1 MKKKPRKNTNIQL
14 VWGAALTL
22 VGIGVFIR
30 IPQVMPKLE
39 EMEQFANV
47 MWFVRFCLYLMG
59 VILIGGGLKKLYHH
73 FRPAE
78 QARND
83 DDDVVD
89 QIGDGEKG

>member
-1 MKKKPRKNTNIQL
+1 MKKRPRKNMNIQL

-39 EMEQFANV
+39 KMEQFADV
-47 MWFVRFCLYLMG
+47 MWFVRFCFYLMG

-73 FRPAE
+73 FQSAE
-78 QARND
+78 QARNND
-83 DDDVVD
+83 DDAD
-89 QIGDGEKG
+89 QVGDGTDR

>member
-1 MKKKPRKNTNIQL
+1 MKKRPQNNTNIQL

-39 EMEQFANV
+39 KMEQFADV
-47 MWFVRFCLYLMG
+47 MWFVRFCFYLMG

-73 FRPAE
+73 FQPSE
-78 QARND
+78 QGRHND
-83 DDDVVD
+83 DDVD
-89 QIGDGEKG
+89 QVGDGTDR

>member
-1 MKKKPRKNTNIQL
+1 MKKRLRKNTNIQL

-22 VGIGVFIR
+22 VGIGVFFR
-30 IPQVMPKLE
+30 IPQVMPQLE
-39 EMEQFANV
+39 QMEQFKDV

-78 QARND
+78 QIRDD
-83 DDDVVD
+83 DDDVD
-89 QIGDGEKG
+89 QVGDGKDR